1 MKRLAL
7 ATERGSVLTGVL
19 FSVPK
24 LRQAATVVIAI
35 TGIHGNFYSN
45 PFYVNIGNTL
55 SKAGIDFIYAQ
66 TADAFDEMPT
76 LNVKTGKEEVIGSWN
91 EDFNNTDEDIEAYLN
106 YVYQQGYKNIILAG
120 HSLGANKVIY
130 YLSRHHD
137 SRIKHF
143 IFLSPA
149 NLDYLTSTVT
159 ATEKQ
164 AILEQRA
171 RDEGD
176 QKMPF
181 QLLGWIPGT
190 ANTDYQW
197 VFDNI
202 LNNVHVEPDKNFAQ
216 VAEVVQSGAMVIG
229 TYDRFTYGDPAGFL
243 ENINDHMKT
252 AKQNKLIYIP
262 KTGHTYQ
269 QKEQQVADKLLK
281 IIQSWGC

>member
-1 MKRLAL
+1 MEKLAL
-7 ATERGSVLTGVL
+7 PTKRGSVLTGVL
-19 FSVPK
+19 FDSPAK
-24 LRQAATVVIAI
+24 KASTVVIAI

-66 TADAFDEMPT
+66 TADAFGEMPT
-76 LNVKTGKEEVIGSWN
+76 VNVKTGQEELIGSWN
-91 EDFNNTDEDIEAYLN
+91 EDFNNTNEDIEAYLG
-106 YVYQQGYKNIILAG
+106 YAYQKGYQNIILAG

-137 SRIKHF
+137 PRIKHF

-149 NLDYLTSTVT
+149 NLEHLTSVVT
-159 ATEKQ
+159 EEEKQ
-164 AILEQRA
+164 AILEQR
-171 RDEGD
+171 RQGNGN
-176 QKMPF
+176 KRMSF
-181 QLLGWIPGT
+181 NLLGWIPGT

-202 LNNVHVEPDKNFAQ
+202 LNNVHVEPDKDFSQIAAIDQ
-216 VAEVVQSGAMVIG
+216 TGAMIIG
-229 TYDRFTYGDPAGFL
+229 TYDRFTYGDPTNFL
-243 ENINDHMKT
+243 QNINNHMKT

-269 QKEQQVADKLLK
+269 QKEQQLANQLLKLLK
-281 IIQSWGC
+281 EWGY